1 MLSELW
7 GLRGEKLEVR
17 VVNQG
22 NKVGYILQVNEMK
35 AGVEARSH
43 ATQVCCVFNDV
54 ISSVL

>member
-1 MLSELW
+1 M
-7 GLRGEKLEVR
+7 R
-17 VVNQG
+17 VVTQG

-43 ATQVCCVFNDV
+43 AAQVCCVFNDV